1 MSPHARTQLT
11 LLVSLAL
18 SCSPSRRPAVTP
30 RDGRADVTSQDV
42 AVASDVIAA
51 REAPH
56 ETAPP
61 RCADVTAPTE
71 ETGHTSPVA
80 ALLTAGRIGCVRMRD
95 DTVRCWNPAALGGPV
110 VFPQERALRRA
121 THVAPL
127 DGARQIAPIIGSLRG
142 FVVLDR
148 EGHIARRGA
157 REDDAA
163 EGPVPVEAFWNS
175 PTPFWPDDTAATHM
189 ALISDENARGCV
201 LDAERR
207 VRCVGFGVNFNG
219 DQPAGLNAAPHEL
232 EAARCATRLA
242 SNSEC
247 VCAITRNARV
257 VCWGGGN
264 GVVCA
269 PGHDEGAAHPP
280 TEVAG
285 LTDVVDVSLGSAL
298 ACAVSRDG
306 ALRCWGRNAHC
317 ESDAGAAG
325 TCVMRALPPVAHI
338 SIEGAYACALTR
350 AGEAW
355 CWRASNTAAPRAVAG
370 LRGITQLVTASDA
383 ACALRDDGAVW
394 CWGDIR
400 ERVNREGEVE
410 SARIERPTRVRF

>member
-1 MSPHARTQLT
+1 MA
-11 LLVSLAL
+11 
-18 SCSPSRRPAVTP
+18 P
-30 RDGRADVTSQDV
+30 RDGRADVALPD
-42 AVASDVIAA
+42 AAAASDASASFETPQEAA
-51 REAPH
+51 PL
-56 ETAPP
+56 
-61 RCADVTAPTE
+61 RCADLAAPTA
-71 ETGHTSPVA
+71 ETPRGASPVA
-80 ALLTAGRIGCVRMRD
+80 ELLSAGRVGCVRMRD
-95 DTVRCWNPAALGGPV
+95 DTVRCWNPVALGGPV

-127 DGARQIAPIIGSLRG
+127 DGARQIAPVIGELRG
-142 FVVLDR
+142 LIVLDR
-148 EGHIARRGA
+148 EGHIARW
-157 REDDAA
+157 REREGDAT
-163 EGPVPVEAFWNS
+163 EPPEAIEELWS
-175 PTPFWPDDTAATHM
+175 RPTPFWPDATDATRM
-189 ALISDENARGCV
+189 ALISDESARGCV

-207 VRCVGFGVNFNG
+207 VRCVGFGLNFNG
-219 DQPAGLNAAPHEL
+219 DQPAGLNASPHEL

-247 VCAITRNARV
+247 VCAIAQNGRV

-269 PGHDEGAAHPP
+269 PGHDEGGAHPP

-298 ACAVSRDG
+298 ACAVTRDG
-306 ALRCWGRNAHC
+306 ALRCWGRDARC
-317 ESDAGAAG
+317 EGDAGVAE
-325 TCVMRALPPVAHI
+325 TCVMRALPPVARV
-338 SIEGAYACALTR
+338 SIEGDYACALTR

-355 CWRASNTAAPRAVAG
+355 CWRGSDGTPRPRVVPG
-370 LRGITQLVTASDA
+370 LRGVTQLRTASDI

-410 SARIERPTRVRF
+410 TTRIERPTRVRF